1 VDGIDAYVGFTSA
14 YLVFDCLMLSIS
26 FLRTEAINCVKK
38 SLEEIS
44 GTSDWKMTIDG
55 HWPKQNNGSDC
66 GVFTAV
72 GCECVAFD
80 VPMRMNSDRSVFFRR
95 KIAVDIMNQ
104 MLV

>member
-1 VDGIDAYVGFTSA
+1 LSDA
-14 YLVFDCLMLSIS
+14 LNS
-26 FLRTEAINCVKK
+26 FLRTEAINCTKK

-44 GTSDWKMTIDG
+44 GTSDWQMMIDE